1 LVSGSGAK
9 KKEEVRSMSDNY
21 KLYATKMEEVRNRR
35 EISRSLQGQLR
46 ELLLFVVECEAHWER
61 RGTKARDGSQPGD

>member
-1 LVSGSGAK
+1 
-9 KKEEVRSMSDNY
+9 MSDNY
-21 KLYATKMEEVRNRR
+21 RLYATKMEELRAWR
-35 EISRSLQGQLR
+35 EISRTLQGQLH